1 MESYLKHATWWLSIH
16 VINSFVPSK
25 LAAITIVLVLS
36 NILFM
41 HGEWH

>member
-1 MESYLKHATWWLSIH
+1 MLSQTCCLMAH
-16 VINSFVPSK
+16 SFVPSK

-41 HGEWH
+41 HGE